1 MRRAFPL
8 LFVALG
14 LACSGEHTG
23 PGEVNPAAIPAE
35 ATAAHDARQTDA
47 RAGLSRDADAL
58 PAKQILFGDL
68 HVHTTFSPDA
78 FLMALPMLGGS
89 GLHPPADAC
98 DFARFCSDLDFWS
111 INDHAEGVSPQHWQ
125 ETVASIQQCNEVA
138 GDPSNPDLVSFLGW
152 EWTQVGG
159 TPDEHY
165 GHKNVIFRDT
175 DAGRVPRRP
184 IAAPR
189 PEFRVALLP
198 RVARTLFP
206 LLHFPERQIYY
217 DYQRYAEDIGA
228 VQACP
233 DGVPTTELPD
243 DCHETAADP
252 RTLFTKLDE
261 WGFESLV
268 IPHGTSWG
276 LMTPQ
281 GFDLARPL
289 AEGQHDPNRERLFEI
304 YSGHGSAEPWRD
316 WPEVS
321 GDVCP
326 MPSDDFLPCCWRAG
340 EIIAE
345 RCEASGG
352 DDCEA
357 RAAEAR
363 VNFVRA
369 GSAGPRTIPGVEVED
384 WLDCDQCRDCF
395 NPAYSHVPGGS
406 AQRALSLTRDAP
418 GDAGDRYRFGLIG
431 SSDTHD
437 ARGGNGFKE
446 FARVENT
453 EAPTRPAFMQRFLS
467 DRREPV
473 ARSEPVVLS
482 EVPLSE
488 RRYIERGAS
497 FFLTGG
503 LVAAH
508 SAGRDRRAIWDALR
522 SREVYAT
529 SGERIL
535 LWFDLLNAPTGSVPM
550 GSEVDGQA
558 SPPRFRVAAAGAF
571 EQKPGCPENVHAALS
586 PERLE
591 SLCLSECY
599 HPSDARRAIT
609 RIEVVRI
616 RAQGH
621 ADEPPG
627 ELIEDPWRVQDCP
640 GDGAGC
646 RFEFDDPDYPR
657 FGREVIYYA
666 RAIQEPTMAVNAGG
680 LRCTRDADGRCV
692 DLSPCHGDDRT
703 PRDDDCLAPN
713 EERAWSSPIFV
724 RPALALSEAP
734 ETRSP

>member
-1 MRRAFPL
+1 MRWASPL
-8 LFVALG
+8 ASAALL
-14 LACSGEHTG
+14 LACSGEHAG
-23 PGEVNPAAIPAE
+23 PGEVRLASLPPE
-35 ATAAHDARQTDA
+35 ATRAHDLRQSDA
-47 RAGLSRDADAL
+47 RDALSRGEAAL

-78 FLMALPMLGGS
+78 FVMALPMMGGS

-111 INDHAEGVSPQHWQ
+111 INDHAEGVSPRHWR
-125 ETVASIQQCNEVA
+125 ETVEAIRQCNDVA
-138 GDPSNPDLVSFLGW
+138 GDPANPDLVSFLGW

-159 TPDEHY
+159 TPEDHF
-165 GHKNVIFRDT
+165 GHKNVVLRDT
-175 DAGRVPRRP
+175 EEGRVPRRP

-198 RVARTLFP
+198 PVARHLFP
-206 LLHFPERQIYY
+206 LLHFADRQLYF
-217 DYQRYAEDIGA
+217 DYQKYGEDVAA
-228 VQACP
+228 VPPCP
-233 DGVPTTELPD
+233 EGVVTTELPD

-252 RTLFTKLDE
+252 ATLFAKLDE
-261 WGFESLV
+261 WGLESLV

-281 GFDLARPL
+281 GFSLARPL
-289 AEGQHDPNRERLFEI
+289 AEGQHDPERERLFEV

-316 WPEVS
+316 WPEVR
-321 GDVCP
+321 GEQCP
-326 MPSDDFLPCCWRAG
+326 APSDDFLPCCWRAG
-340 EIIAE
+340 EIIYE
-345 RCEASGG
+345 RCEAEGRE
-352 DDCEA
+352 DCDT

-363 VNFVRA
+363 VNFARA
-369 GSAGPRTIPGVEVED
+369 GSAGPHTVPGVEVEE

-406 AQRALSLTRDAP
+406 AQLALGISHEAEDGAP
-418 GDAGDRYRFGLIG
+418 RRYRFGLIG

-453 EAPTRPAFMQRFLS
+453 EAPTQPGYVRRFTS
-467 DRREPV
+467 DDREPA
-473 ARSEPVVLS
+473 ARSEPVVLAD
-482 EVPLSE
+482 VPLSQ

-508 SAGRDRRAIWDALR
+508 AAGRDRDAIWDALR

-529 SGERIL
+529 SGDRIL
-535 LWFDLLNAPTGSVPM
+535 LWFDLLNAPGGEAPM
-550 GSEVDGQA
+550 GSEVVGQA
-558 SPPRFRVAAAGAF
+558 EPPRFRIAAAGAF
-571 EQKPGCPENVHAALS
+571 EQEPGCPDAVHAALS
-586 PERLE
+586 PERLA

-599 HPSDARRAIT
+599 HPGDARRAIT

-616 RAQGH
+616 RAQSH
-621 ADEPPG
+621 AEEPLG
-627 ELIEDPWRVQDCP
+627 ALIEDPWRVHACP

-646 RFEFDDPDYPR
+646 RVEFEDPDYPR
-657 FGREVIYYA
+657 EGREVVYYA
-666 RAIQEPTMAVNAGG
+666 RAIQEPTPAVNAGG
-680 LRCTRDADGRCV
+680 LRCTRDAEGNCLEV
-692 DLSPCHGDDRT
+692 SPCFGDERT
-703 PRDDDCLAPN
+703 PAEDDCLSPN
-713 EERAWSSPIFV
+713 EEHAWSSPIFV
-724 RPALALSEAP
+724 RPTEP
-734 ETRSP
+734 